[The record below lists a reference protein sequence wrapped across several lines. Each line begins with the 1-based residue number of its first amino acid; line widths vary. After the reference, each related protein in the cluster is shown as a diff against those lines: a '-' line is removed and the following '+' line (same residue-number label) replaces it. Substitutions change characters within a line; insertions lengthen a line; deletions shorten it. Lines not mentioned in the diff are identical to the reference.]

1 MLATRRDLVVGAAVS
16 ATAGAVTAGAV
27 TAAGAAIG
35 AQLGI
40 KAVAFDAFPVFDPRP
55 VFALA
60 EDLFPG
66 KGLELGN
73 AWRTRQFEYTWLR
86 VVSQRYADFWQV
98 TADALVFSA
107 KSLRLDLT
115 EDKRTRLMQAYLDLK
130 PWPDALPALQSMKG
144 AGLRLAFLS
153 NFTPRMLTAV
163 VAGAGMDSMFEALL
177 STDSIRTYKP
187 DPRAYQLAIDALKLP
202 REEILFVAFGGWDA
216 AGAKSFGY
224 KTFWVNR
231 QNLPVEELDAPPDA
245 IGTTLGDLV
254 SFLKIT

>member
-1 MLATRRDLVVGAAVS
+1 MLSTRRDLIVGAAVS
-16 ATAGAVTAGAV
+16 AAAGTV
-27 TAAGAAIG
+27 TAATAAIG
-35 AQLGI
+35 AQPGI
-40 KAVAFDAFPVFDPRP
+40 KAVVFDAFPVFDPRS

-66 KGLELGN
+66 KGFELGN

-107 KSLRLDLT
+107 KSLRLELS
-115 EDKRTRLMQAYLDLK
+115 EEKRARLMQAYLELK
-130 PWPDALPALQSMKG
+130 PWPDALAALKSMKD

-153 NFTPRMLTAV
+153 NFTPRMLQAA
-163 VAGAGMDSMFEALL
+163 VAGAGIDGLFEALL
-177 STDSIRTYKP
+177 STDAIRTYKP
-187 DPRAYQLAIDALKLP
+187 DPRAYQLAIDALKLR

-224 KTFWVNR
+224 PTFWVNR

>member
-1 MLATRRDLVVGAAVS
+1 
-16 ATAGAVTAGAV
+16 
-27 TAAGAAIG
+27 
-35 AQLGI
+35 
-40 KAVAFDAFPVFDPRP
+40 
-55 VFALA
+55 
-60 EDLFPG
+60 
-66 KGLELGN
+66 
-73 AWRTRQFEYTWLR
+73 
-86 VVSQRYADFWQV
+86 
-98 TADALVFSA
+98 
-107 KSLRLDLT
+107 
-115 EDKRTRLMQAYLDLK
+115 
-130 PWPDALPALQSMKG
+130 
-144 AGLRLAFLS
+144 
-153 NFTPRMLTAV
+153 
-163 VAGAGMDSMFEALL
+163 MDSMFEALL